1 MSHIPVSNVDL
12 YTASARTDP
21 YDIYAELRALGPV
34 VHLSRY
40 DMYALP
46 RYDEVRTALMD
57 WRTFSSAR
65 GVFVDPDV
73 NAQLEGI
80 TLCSDPPEHTAMRSV
95 LGRPLRPDRMR
106 EVTPRIEAEADRV
119 VERVV
124 GQGRFEVVTELAEY
138 LPMTVVSDLVGL
150 PGRGRE
156 KMLEWAASIW
166 NTQGPADDRAA
177 AAGPA
182 VEEFMAFAMNDAVP
196 GKIDPDGWAAQL
208 YEAADRGE
216 IPRDKCPVMML
227 DYVTPSLDTTILAI
241 AGAVALFAQNP
252 DQWELL
258 REDRSLIPHA
268 INESLRLE
276 TPVPQF
282 SRVLTDDHEIGGV
295 PLTAGS
301 RVALLYASANRDE
314 RHYQHP
320 TRFDITRRPSDHLA
334 FGRGEHV
341 CVGMHLARLE
351 MSALLERLADRVAR
365 FDIVDHRPMINNG
378 LRGLDRLE
386 VTVTPAS

>member
-1 MSHIPVSNVDL
+1 MSHIPVSDVDL
-12 YTASARTDP
+12 YTESARTDP
-21 YDIYAELRALGPV
+21 YEIYAELRALGPV

-40 DMYALP
+40 DLYALP
-46 RYDEVRTALMD
+46 RYDEVRAALMD
-57 WRTFSSAR
+57 WQTFSSAR

-73 NAQLEGI
+73 NARLEGI

-106 EVTPRIEAEADRV
+106 EVTPRIEAEADEV
-119 VERVV
+119 VARVV
-124 GQGRFEVVTELAEY
+124 GRGRFEVVTELAEY

-150 PGRGRE
+150 PDHGRE
-156 KMLEWAASIW
+156 KMLEWAAAIW
-166 NTQGPADDRAA
+166 NTQGPADERAA

-182 VEEFMAFAMNDAVP
+182 VEEFIAFAMYDAVP

-208 YEAADRGE
+208 YEAAERGE
-216 IPRDKCPVMML
+216 IPGDKCPVMML
-227 DYVTPSLDTTILAI
+227 DYVTPSLDTTILAL
-241 AGAVALFAQNP
+241 ANAVALFAQNP
-252 DQWELL
+252 DQWDLL

-276 TPVPQF
+276 SPVPQF
-282 SRVLTDDHEIGGV
+282 SRVLTEDHEIGGV
-295 PLTAGS
+295 PLAAGS
-301 RVALLYASANRDE
+301 RVALLYASANRDG
-314 RHYQHP
+314 RHYPNP
-320 TRFDITRRPSDHLA
+320 TRFDIARRPSDHLA

-365 FDIVDHRPMINNG
+365 FEILEHRPLINNG
-378 LRGLDRLE
+378 LRGLDYLNVAVE
-386 VTVTPAS
+386 PAT